1 MENGKNMNATG
12 TQDSFMMKPHD
23 QRQRTRGHL
32 DVITRRLKNRER
44 QRRYRARKRLEAE
57 SKTSSVITQ
66 SAPPQMDLQQNKIHS
81 PCMTRVHCKRDWKK
95 DARRARTSKD
105 QDVIA
110 NGTVKLTSENQTPS
124 LPSGTK
130 AEPSF
135 EKGPSEVS
143 HSLSEVN
150 SEMHRTISGRRDWK
164 GDARKKKC

>member
-32 DVITRRLKNRER
+32 DVITRRMKNRER

-57 SKTSSVITQ
+57 SKKSCVINE
-66 SAPPQMDLQQNKIHS
+66 SAPPQVDLQQNKIHN

-95 DARRARTSKD
+95 DARRAHTSKD
-105 QDVIA
+105 QDVIP

-124 LPSGTK
+124 LASGIK

-135 EKGPSEVS
+135 ERGYSEIS
-143 HSLSEVN
+143 HSMVN